1 MAAVKLEL
9 KRERRRSGP
18 SVSAGRLRPATID
31 LIWGKSIK
39 PGLLD
44 DGMLDE
50 YAFCLAAQTGEG
62 EAIAT
67 VSQRVTLTGT
77 IEDARPSEEPTPRPR
92 ASTTRQLARHGDRA
106 AALAA
111 LQEGL
116 ETADA
121 TGEYLWDAELH
132 RLTGTVLLEP
142 CAAVGRA
149 GPVGRTARGA
159 KLLKLRVERLPVG
172 ADAGIAETAVL
183 RVSFGHNLTG
193 TMTH

>member
-44 DGMLDE
+44 DGMVDE

-77 IEDARPSEEPTPRPR
+77 IEDARPSEEPTPRPTPGVDD
-92 ASTTRQLARHGDRA
+92 ASVGPARRSGSSTGCTTGGIGNSGCHG
-106 AALAA
+106 
-111 LQEGL
+111 GVFV
-116 ETADA
+116 
-121 TGEYLWDAELH
+121 GC
-132 RLTGTVLLEP
+132 GTTP
-142 CAAVGRA
+142 PYRDCAARA
-149 GPVGRTARGA
+149 LRGCGGIGAGGPYR
-159 KLLKLRVERLPVG
+159 PC
-172 ADAGIAETAVL
+172 AETAQAA
-183 RVSFGHNLTG
+183 RRASARRC
-193 TMTH
+193 

>member
-1 MAAVKLEL
+1 MV
-9 KRERRRSGP
+9 
-18 SVSAGRLRPATID
+18 
-31 LIWGKSIK
+31 
-39 PGLLD
+39 
-44 DGMLDE
+44 DE

-77 IEDARPSEEPTPRPR
+77 IEDARPSEEPTPRPTPGVDD
-92 ASTTRQLARHGDRA
+92 ASVGPARRLGST
-106 AALAA
+106 LAA

-149 GPVGRTARGA
+149 GPVGRTARAA